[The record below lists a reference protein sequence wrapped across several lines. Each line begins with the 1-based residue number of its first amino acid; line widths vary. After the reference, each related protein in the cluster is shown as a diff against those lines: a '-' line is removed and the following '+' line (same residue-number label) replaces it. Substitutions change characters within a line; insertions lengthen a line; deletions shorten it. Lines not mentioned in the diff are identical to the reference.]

1 MARAPLELR
10 RRAARRSPL
19 AGSPLERLLVNGA
32 LVVLASAALG
42 PLLWMVSVSF
52 MPAGQTST
60 FPPPLVPE
68 RPTFDNYA
76 QLFALAGMGRHIFNS
91 ALLAVIATLL
101 SLAFNVTAGYGFA
114 KLRFR
119 GRDTMFQLLLGALV
133 IPGQVTMIPLF
144 LMMKYMGLINTYAG
158 VLVPLLAS
166 VLGIAL
172 VRQYALSIPDE
183 LLEAAR
189 IDGAGELRTFVSI
202 VLPGLVP
209 ILVTVAVFTFLG
221 SWNDFLWPL
230 IMLSDDERF
239 TLPVALAAL
248 TREHVQD
255 RELMMAGSVLTVLP
269 VLAVFLVLQRYY
281 MQGLLAGS
289 VKG

>member
-1 MARAPLELR
+1 VSSLSKVA
-10 RRAARRSPL
+10 AARRSPL
-19 AGSPLERLLVNGA
+19 AGAALERVLINGA
-32 LVVLASAALG
+32 LVLLALAALG

-52 MPAGQTST
+52 MPAGQTSSY
-60 FPPPLVPE
+60 PPPLLP
-68 RPTFDNYA
+68 RQPTLQNYT
-76 QLFALAGMGRHIFNS
+76 QLFALAGMGRRIFNS
-91 ALLAVIATLL
+91 ALLATLATLL

-119 GRDTMFQLLLGALV
+119 GRDRVFLLLLGALV
-133 IPGQVTMIPLF
+133 IPGQVSMIPLF

-189 IDGAGELRTFVSI
+189 IDGAGEVRTFVSI

-209 ILVTVAVFTFLG
+209 ILATLAVFTFLG

-230 IMLSDDERF
+230 IILSRDDLY
-239 TLPVALAAL
+239 TLPLALASL
-248 TREHVQD
+248 SREHVQD
-255 RELMMAGSVLTVLP
+255 RELMMAGSVLTLVPPL
-269 VLAVFLVLQRYY
+269 VVFLVLQRDY

>member
-1 MARAPLELR
+1 VSARPGLR
-10 RRAARRSPL
+10 AKSSPL
-19 AGSPLERLLVNGA
+19 AGSLLERGLINGA
-32 LVVLASAALG
+32 LVLLAIAALG

-52 MPAGQTST
+52 MPAGQTNSY
-60 FPPPLVPE
+60 PPPLLPRE
-68 RPTFDNYA
+68 PTLGNYA
-76 QLFALAGMGRHIFNS
+76 QLFALAGMGRRIFNS
-91 ALLAVIATLL
+91 ALLATLATAL

-119 GRDTMFQLLLGALV
+119 GRDRVFQLLLGALV
-133 IPGQVTMIPLF
+133 IPGQVSMIPLF

-166 VLGIAL
+166 VLGISL

-189 IDGAGELRTFVSI
+189 IDGADELRTFVSI

-209 ILVTVAVFTFLG
+209 ILVTLAVFTFLG

-230 IMLSDDERF
+230 IMLSHDDLY
-239 TLPVALAAL
+239 TLPLALASL
-248 TREHVQD
+248 SREHVQD
-255 RELMMAGSVLTVLP
+255 RELMMAGSVLTLIPPLV
-269 VLAVFLVLQRYY
+269 VFLVLQRYY

>member
-1 MARAPLELR
+1 MR
-10 RRAARRSPL
+10 RPL
-19 AGSPLERLLVNGA
+19 ATALVNGG
-32 LVVLASAALG
+32 LLLLAAASLG
-42 PLLWMVSVSF
+42 PLLWMLSVSF
-52 MPAGQTST
+52 MPAGQANS
-60 FPPPLVPE
+60 FPPPLLPSE
-68 RPTFDNYA
+68 PTLENFR
-76 QLFALAGMGRHIFNS
+76 QLFAVAGMGRRFANS
-91 ALLAVIATLL
+91 VVLATLATLL
-101 SLAFNVTAGYGFA
+101 SLTFNVTAGYAFA

-119 GRDTMFQLLLGALV
+119 GRDRLLAALLGALI

-144 LMMKYMGLINTYAG
+144 LMLKYMGLVNTYAG
-158 VLVPLLAS
+158 VLVPSLAS
-166 VLGIAL
+166 VFGIFL
-172 VRQYALSIPDE
+172 VRQYAESIPDE

-189 IDGAGELRTFVSI
+189 IDGAGELRTFVSV

-209 ILVTVAVFTFLG
+209 ILVTLALFSFLG

-255 RELMMAGSVLTVLP
+255 RELMMAGSVLTLVP
-269 VLAVFLVLQRYY
+269 VLAVFLFLQRYY